1 MLKLAYQYM
10 KFYKSQTLAIFAS
23 IVLTAVLLSGVSSL
37 MYSSQRNSLEN
48 NKMVYGSWHYCVN
61 VGSSDDKNE
70 NTGEKRLSAGKEEQA
85 GVSSGDINED
95 EIRAAEKDQKS
106 SRGNLDADGMST
118 AAKALEELC
127 GSNPDADSG
136 LEQCGKMEI
145 RDIVTKPYRIYFVN
159 TDESYRQMAH
169 REVAEG
175 KYPEGEDEIA
185 ADYYTLGNLGFSG
198 NIGDV
203 LSLEGKDYIL
213 TGIIKSAWASESD
226 EMEIFVGEDFAGQTS
241 RELFYLRFDER
252 KKLYKQ
258 LDAFLDKY
266 QIPSEAVR
274 ANDEVTAYLRG
285 EKPDSIYDIIKFAL
299 TDEKGNF
306 TYVALKLQS
315 EYNLAL
321 NGMILLLGIFSLFII
336 YSIFRISVSKR
347 RAEYGIMQT
356 LGIGDAK
363 IGGTLILELWILFLT
378 GYPLGCL
385 LGTGMLKMLYHRF
398 EGVFSVKTAGIADV
412 GVRLSKTEQFYLQDG
427 IEGSAFYVCWDAV
440 FIGFLFLM
448 AALAAVGF
456 CTVYSMRRQSLR
468 QVMSGDVSFIKS
480 RKIYSLRNISL
491 VNVVVRKFMFSNK
504 KKVIGILLSLSIGG
518 CIFLCTTYMVENLKI
533 HAEMSMKSDDGLG
546 SEYRVSL
553 KSAVLSDTIPKEAVD
568 ELKKISGLYDVYASK
583 YVLGELTIREN
594 ELEWDEYFKEQNQ
607 DSYFQQHFGGIC
619 VKKDNGTYGIKYDV
633 YGYDDGMLGEL
644 QDFVIEGEIHPD
656 DLKKGNKIIAAAN
669 VDGQGNY
676 NFYGKHPGDKV
687 VLRVP
692 KELDCASGVL
702 KFQSSKKHYREMEFE
717 IAAIVSR
724 ALAKEDS
731 YLNVEGW
738 EDMQSVMM
746 TNQQMSDLLGIDD
759 YCFVNASLTAGAD
772 SAEVSSR
779 ILQKIQDV
787 PKAVLRDYTMAIE
800 MRKNDLGQQQLFFS
814 GIAIVLLVI
823 SLFHI
828 MNSMNYSILSRRR
841 EYGILRAMGITDS
854 GFYKMILRT
863 GILYG
868 LLADLLVFLVYHIVF
883 RKIMDYYMAHVV
895 QFLHISAG
903 VPNAVMAAVMALN
916 LLIASAAV
924 MLPANKMAKQNII
937 YEIKK

>member
-1 MLKLAYQYM
+1 MLKLAYLYM
-10 KFYKSQTLAIFAS
+10 KFYKNQTLAILAS
-23 IVLTAVLLSGVSSL
+23 IILTAALLSGVSSL

-48 NKMVYGSWHYCVN
+48 NKMVYGTWHYCVDA
-61 VGSSDDKNE
+61 GICDDKNE
-70 NTGEKRLSAGKEEQA
+70 NIGAKGLSAAREELA
-85 GVSSGDINED
+85 GVSSGDLNAD
-95 EIRAAEKDQKS
+95 EIRAVNKDREYS
-106 SRGNLDADGMST
+106 SGNYTVDRMGM

-145 RDIVTKPYRIYFVN
+145 RDIVTNPYRIYFVN

-198 NIGDV
+198 KIGDV

-213 TGIIKSAWASESD
+213 TGIIRSAWASDSD
-226 EMEIFVGEDFAGQTS
+226 EMEIFVGEDFAGLKS
-241 RELFYLRFDER
+241 RELFCLRFDER

-274 ANDEVTAYLRG
+274 ANDEVTAYLCG

-306 TYVALKLQS
+306 TYVVLKLQS

-321 NGMILLLGIFSLFII
+321 NGMILLLGVFSLFII

-427 IEGSAFYVCWDAV
+427 ILGSAFYVCWDAV
-440 FIGFLFLM
+440 FIGFLLLI

-491 VNVVVRKFMFSNK
+491 
-504 KKVIGILLSLSIGG
+504 
-518 CIFLCTTYMVENLKI
+518 
-533 HAEMSMKSDDGLG
+533 
-546 SEYRVSL
+546 
-553 KSAVLSDTIPKEAVD
+553 
-568 ELKKISGLYDVYASK
+568 
-583 YVLGELTIREN
+583 
-594 ELEWDEYFKEQNQ
+594 
-607 DSYFQQHFGGIC
+607 
-619 VKKDNGTYGIKYDV
+619 
-633 YGYDDGMLGEL
+633 
-644 QDFVIEGEIHPD
+644 
-656 DLKKGNKIIAAAN
+656 
-669 VDGQGNY
+669 
-676 NFYGKHPGDKV
+676 
-687 VLRVP
+687 
-692 KELDCASGVL
+692 
-702 KFQSSKKHYREMEFE
+702 
-717 IAAIVSR
+717 
-724 ALAKEDS
+724 
-731 YLNVEGW
+731 
-738 EDMQSVMM
+738 
-746 TNQQMSDLLGIDD
+746 
-759 YCFVNASLTAGAD
+759 
-772 SAEVSSR
+772 
-779 ILQKIQDV
+779 
-787 PKAVLRDYTMAIE
+787 
-800 MRKNDLGQQQLFFS
+800 
-814 GIAIVLLVI
+814 
-823 SLFHI
+823 
-828 MNSMNYSILSRRR
+828 NYSRQ
-841 EYGILRAMGITDS
+841 
-854 GFYKMILRT
+854 YKLT
-863 GILYG
+863 
-868 LLADLLVFLVYHIVF
+868 
-883 RKIMDYYMAHVV
+883 
-895 QFLHISAG
+895 
-903 VPNAVMAAVMALN
+903 
-916 LLIASAAV
+916 
-924 MLPANKMAKQNII
+924 
-937 YEIKK
+937 